1 MEILETEA
9 NSLNIKILREVVL
22 GFREIPKYS
31 NGWVKSTDQIIALN
45 LEEFE
50 LQEKLQ
56 RLLNL
61 KNSKSEF

>member
-9 NSLNIKILREVVL
+9 NPLDIKILREVVL

-45 LEEFE
+45 LKEFE
-50 LQEKLQ
+50 LQEKLS
-56 RLLNL
+56 RFI
-61 KNSKSEF
+61 NSL